1 MTRNKLL
8 ALAVAGLISAVAG
21 YHVGKAL
28 HHAVRADAAQS
39 AT

>member
-8 ALAVAGLISAVAG
+8 ALAVAGLLAAYAG

-28 HHAVRADAAQS
+28 HQAARADAAPS
-39 AT
+39 VT